1 MILNRNCLFFED
13 NALLFTHNKI
23 LQSDKNRIIPKS
35 AIDKANIATFT
46 TKILKQA
53 HLFIKS

>member
-1 MILNRNCLFFED
+1 MFHYF
-13 NALLFTHNKI
+13 LL
-23 LQSDKNRIIPKS
+23 LSDKNRIIPKS
-35 AIDKANIATFT
+35 AIDEANIATFT